1 MFQGPLQPVHLL
13 VVLVICLLLF
23 GKRLPDVAR
32 YLGKRLIEF
41 KKGLRKLERSIRE
54 DTPECNKDW
63 RGRNDEEPGASP
75 ARLEPPDKPRPP
87 AQVALTPSEIVRRL
101 GGPGARNSC
110 KICEPSPRASVYLM
124 AEEKSMAWGK
134 VLGRLTNS

>member
-1 MFQGPLQPVHLL
+1 MFQGLLQPVHLL

-54 DTPECNKDW
+54 DTPKCRKDW
-63 RGRNDEEPGASP
+63 RGPNDEEPGASA
-75 ARLEPPDKPRPP
+75 ARLEPPDRPRPP
-87 AQVALTPSEIVRRL
+87 AQVALAPPKSSED
-101 GGPGARNSC
+101 
-110 KICEPSPRASVYLM
+110 
-124 AEEKSMAWGK
+124 
-134 VLGRLTNS
+134 